1 MVDDDEEMCSSL
13 EEALTLWGYQASTA
27 RSGAEG
33 LERLRGQAIDV
44 ALVDVRMAE
53 MGGLHL
59 LREIHRHDASIQ
71 VVIMTGYPDVETA
84 VQALKHGACDYLPKP
99 LDLGQLPRLLEVL
112 TEQRRLRRDRSAF
125 RAPRRES
132 PAGRRLVHASP
143 GMEQV
148 MKAVAKT
155 APTDSPIL
163 IEGESGTGK
172 ELVASAIHDLSL
184 RREGPF
190 IPVDCTAIP
199 GDLLES
205 ELFGH
210 VRGAFSGAV
219 ADTLGLVRS
228 AHGGTLFFDEVAEL
242 PIELQGKFLRFLQE
256 KQIRPVGSIRTSSV
270 DVRIIGATNRRLDE
284 AVKAGSF
291 RQDLFY
297 RLNVVRIVIPPLR
310 ERKVDIPALTDHFIQ
325 QFNRRFQRAVK
336 GVAPDAM
343 AALMAYDFPGNVRE
357 LENLLER
364 AYALGAREVIAPADL
379 PPLSSPPP
387 EALSLEDMPTVAQAE
402 RRLILRALQVS
413 GKDRDRAARILGIS
427 RRTLYRGLKHYGVL

>member
-1 MVDDDEEMCSSL
+1 VVDDDEEMRSAL

-53 MGGLHL
+53 MGGLQL
-59 LREIHRHDASIQ
+59 LREIHRRDASIQ

-172 ELVASAIHDLSL
+172 ELVASEIHDLSL

-310 ERKVDIPALTDHFIQ
+310 ERKVDIPALTDHFIE

-364 AYALGAREVIAPADL
+364 AYALGAHDVIAPADL

-427 RRTLYRGLKHYGVL
+427 RRTLYRRLKHYGVL

>member
-1 MVDDDEEMCSSL
+1 MVDDDEEMRSAL

-53 MGGLHL
+53 MGGLQL
-59 LREIHRHDASIQ
+59 LREIHRRDASIQ

-310 ERKVDIPALTDHFIQ
+310 ERKVDIPALTDHFVE

-364 AYALGAREVIAPADL
+364 AYALGAHEVIAPADL

-427 RRTLYRGLKHYGVL
+427 RRTLYRRLKHYGVL

>member
-1 MVDDDEEMCSSL
+1 MVDDDEEMRSAL

-53 MGGLHL
+53 MGGLQL
-59 LREIHRHDASIQ
+59 LREIHRRDASIQ

-310 ERKVDIPALTDHFIQ
+310 ERKVDIPALTDHFIE

-427 RRTLYRGLKHYGVL
+427 RRTLYRRLKHYGVL

>member
-1 MVDDDEEMCSSL
+1 MMPRAGRV
-13 EEALTLWGYQASTA
+13 G
-27 RSGAEG
+27 
-33 LERLRGQAIDV
+33 I
-44 ALVDVRMAE
+44 
-53 MGGLHL
+53 
-59 LREIHRHDASIQ
+59 
-71 VVIMTGYPDVETA
+71 
-84 VQALKHGACDYLPKP
+84 
-99 LDLGQLPRLLEVL
+99 RLLEVL
-112 TEQRRLRRDRSAF
+112 TEQRRLRWDRSAF

-297 RLNVVRIVIPPLR
+297 RLNVVRIVIPPVR
-310 ERKVDIPALTDHFIQ
+310 ERKVDIPALTDHFIE

-402 RRLILRALQVS
+402 RRLIFRALQVS

-427 RRTLYRGLKHYGVL
+427 RRTLYRRLKHYGVL

>member
-1 MVDDDEEMCSSL
+1 VVDDDEEMRSAL

-53 MGGLHL
+53 MGGLQL
-59 LREIHRHDASIQ
+59 LREIHRRDASIQ

-256 KQIRPVGSIRTSSV
+256 KQIRPVGSTRTHSV

-310 ERKVDIPALTDHFIQ
+310 ERKVDIPALTDHFIE

-364 AYALGAREVIAPADL
+364 AYALGAHEVIAPADL

-427 RRTLYRGLKHYGVL
+427 RRTLYRRLKHYGVL